1 MILSLLSLSHR
12 WAAIWARSSL
22 RASRS
27 TAWKPSPTPPEGEIL
42 NFSLGNLRRVKIVRP
57 YLLLQKSKKYSEGD
71 LFYLLQAQQTHSW
84 RNWGSWLVVNR
95 KIVFISSLILFRTW
109 GSGYFDTRWSGLGC
123 PTLPHAPWWTVI
135 YNHLSSYLRRCCY
148 CFCIHIVKGSHQIKF
163 CELRPNL
170 SKYGKESVCVEI
182 SAPQVKLL

>member
-12 WAAIWARSSL
+12 WAAIWALSSL

-57 YLLLQKSKKYSEGD
+57 YLLLEKSKNYSEGD